1 MKVRAILFTLSMFLL
16 LAMAPVPPAEQPQPQ
31 PQQASGWSYAGCFS
45 LNGSTPC
52 YDVYTHNGGYWMCST
67 CRTTNKPNEN
77 KCRLLSSYQLANGR
91 WCS

>member
-1 MKVRAILFTLSMFLL
+1 MRVKTILFTLSMFLL
-16 LAMAPVPPAEQPQPQ
+16 LAAAPVPDAVVQPQPQ
-31 PQQASGWSYAGCFS
+31 PMADWAFQGCFS

-67 CRTTNKPNEN
+67 CGTTKRPSEN
-77 KCRLLSSYQLANGR
+77 KCRLLSAYQLANGR

>member
-16 LAMAPVPPAEQPQPQ
+16 LAAAPVPAPEQPQPQ
-31 PQQASGWSYAGCFS
+31 PQQTSGWSYAGCFS
-45 LNGSTPC
+45 TTGSTPC
-52 YDVYTHNGGYWMCST
+52 YDVYTHNGGYWMCSA
-67 CRTTNKPNEN
+67 CRTTNKPTEN